1 MIMRKRALER
11 RTYIIKQKLGDNHS
25 TAAELKTYLKKM
37 VTHQ

>member
-1 MIMRKRALER
+1 MRKRALER